1 MYIYTK
7 TTITNTFF
15 QTELALVNNES
26 VIFVNI
32 LGIVGIEGNEGIEG
46 NKGIEGDEVIEG
58 NKGIEGNEGIESL
71 IILYNPY
78 IDNVPMKIIIEIV
91 SHFPFFNDILS
102 PNIANII
109 AVDIITNVDNI
120 FNLLYDVYPIS

>member
-1 MYIYTK
+1 MYTK

-58 NKGIEGNEGIESL
+58 NKGIEGNESL

>member
-58 NKGIEGNEGIESL
+58 NKGIEGNESL